1 MKAAID
7 RIILTMRTLPPAWRT
22 RLHVVAD
29 VLNSMLFGAL
39 TFSVGGWLTLMLLE
53 MVDEG
58 SITLNELPLFLIASG
73 VMLGLPLFMKLERRR
88 PLTPERLALWR
99 ELFELS
105 AQHPEAALDD
115 IDNDEYNA
123 TPRELVRDINAI
135 RRRVGMPDR

>member
-7 RIILTMRTLPPAWRT
+7 SIILTIRTLPPAWRT
-22 RLHVVAD
+22 RLHVVSNAINAMYYG
-29 VLNSMLFGAL
+29 VMTFG
-39 TFSVGGWLTLMLLE
+39 VGGYLTLMILQ
-53 MVDEG
+53 MVAEG
-58 SITLNELPLFLIASG
+58 SIRLDSAPLVMLWSG
-73 VMLGLPLFMKLERRR
+73 AMLGLPLFMELDRRR

>member
-1 MKAAID
+1 MQTINRALLYI
-7 RIILTMRTLPPAWRT
+7 RTLPPAWRT
-22 RLHVVAD
+22 RLEIVAD
-29 VLNSMLFGAL
+29 VLNSMLYGAIS
-39 TFSVGGWLTLMLLE
+39 FSVGGYLTLMLLA
-53 MVDEG
+53 MVNEG
-58 SITLNELPLFLIASG
+58 SIKINNLPLFLNASG
-73 VMLGLPLFMKLERRR
+73 ALLGLSLFMDFERRR
-88 PLTPERLALWR
+88 PMTPERLALWR